1 MAKIKIKM
9 YSGLVLL
16 FFFLLLFGCVKGVE
30 NNDDNSG
37 ALDIEKKNYGYNK
50 NNDLNEKNEISAQQK
65 SMGYQED
72 VGPKF
77 TEIKKEIDYWFA
89 KGPKQIGQEHYNQLM
104 GRLIEVEGRVSE
116 VERKEYIDRLNA
128 IELIKNT
135 GSQNIF
141 DGKSG
146 GKSDGKIVGKSG
158 GTFVG
163 QNGSVIGHAKQKLI
177 ISNCEGEGSVM
188 FTHAPM
194 DLSEIEMIQPT
205 GLMIGGHVTPIDHGY
220 YSGKKWKTVDNR
232 RTEEF
237 VDVYAPSA
245 GFIEV
250 QSMPE
255 VYASSSVGDY
265 RLVIYHTCTFY
276 SIFIHVNQLPEKLQ
290 KVVAQ
295 GPIVK
300 VEAGEVIGRAPGF
313 DFSVHNEEVMLP
325 GFVVLDSYDA
335 EPFKLHTVDMFDVF
349 VEPLR
354 TQLLAFNVRQA
365 KPRGGKIDYDVD
377 GKLVGNWFEEGTNG
391 YFGKKEF
398 AQMPG
403 YWQTHAAFAYDALDP
418 KLVVVSLGDFGGEA
432 RQFAV
437 VGNSPNPATIGVG
450 SGVVVYELVK
460 YDYKTES
467 GENWDRWHFAKMG
480 KAYGRDDQKEGVV
493 LVEMIEDRKMKME
506 WFVGGSASTV
516 KGFSGKEKVY
526 VR

>member
-9 YSGLVLL
+9 YGGFVLL
-16 FFFLLLFGCVKGVE
+16 VFFLLLFGCVKE
-30 NNDDNSG
+30 NDGGN
-37 ALDIEKKNYGYNK
+37 NYNTNLG
-50 NNDLNEKNEISAQQK
+50 DSSTEKNDVAWENGGVGQGKMAGQ
-65 SMGYQED
+65 YNDEEE

-77 TEIKKEIDYWFA
+77 REIKKEIDYWSA
-89 KGPKQIGQEHYNQLM
+89 KGPKQIGQEHYDQLM
-104 GRLIEVEGRVSE
+104 GRLNEVKGRVSE
-116 VERKEYIDRLNA
+116 VERAEYIARLNA

-141 DGKSG
+141 WGKSG
-146 GKSDGKIVGKSG
+146 EKSDGKTVGQIA
-158 GTFVG
+158 G
-163 QNGSVIGHAKQKLI
+163 QNGNVTGHAKQKLI

-194 DLSEIEMIQPT
+194 KLDEIEMIQPT

-232 RTEEF
+232 RAEEF
-237 VDVYAPSA
+237 VDVYAPAA

-250 QSMPE
+250 QTMPE

-265 RLVIYHTCTFY
+265 RLVIYHSCTFY

-290 KVVAQ
+290 KVVAK

-313 DFSVHNEEVMLP
+313 DFSVHDEEVTLP

-354 TQLLAFNVRQA
+354 TELLARNVRQA
-365 KPRGGKIDYDVD
+365 QPRGGKIDYDID
-377 GKLVGNWFEEGTNG
+377 GKLVGNWFEEWTNA

-398 AQMPG
+398 NRLLG

-418 KLVVVSLGDFGGEA
+418 SLVVVSLGDFGGEA

-437 VGNSPNPATIGVG
+437 KGNSPNPATVGVG
-450 SGVVVYELVK
+450 SGVVTYELVK

-467 GENWDRWHFAKMG
+467 GENWDRWHFAKIG
-480 KAYGRDDQKEGVV
+480 KAYAGNEVQGVV
-493 LVEMIEDRKMKME
+493 LVEMVDNRKMKME